1 VARYIILSR
10 LGPDA
15 FADPKDFKKLAESV
29 SARIKKECPGVKWRG
44 SYVTLGRFDIV
55 DIVESE
61 DPGQIEKAIMIIR
74 AYGHARTETML
85 ATPWK
90 EAMARY

>member
-1 VARYIILSR
+1 MARYIILSR
-10 LGPDA
+10 LASDA

-29 SARIKKECPGVKWRG
+29 SAKIKKECPGVKWRD
-44 SYVTLGRFDIV
+44 SYITLGRFDIV
-55 DIVESE
+55 DIVESD
-61 DPGQIEKAIMIIR
+61 DPGQIEKAIVIIR
-74 AYGHARTETML
+74 AFGHARTETMM

>member
-1 VARYIILSR
+1 MARYIILSR